1 MSLFNSFSHRMILY
15 LLENFQIFLKNGVQS
30 HINFECYTNFDSDK
44 RTLYFLGASPLICMT
59 VL

>member
-30 HINFECYTNFDSDK
+30 HIILSAIQILIQT
-44 RTLYFLGASPLICMT
+44 RGLYIFWGHLH
-59 VL
+59 